1 MLLSHSE
8 SGPLLTSSPG
18 SAAAR
23 PPLPRTAASSQTAS
37 LVPEHLNSHQHHL
50 SLRPHLVSPGVE
62 VHHQVLGLGISVPH
76 LALVAV
82 GVPGHLLR
90 DVAVLLVLLE
100 QLVVLA
106 VLDGSGLER
115 LSEDHRGLA
124 GPGDG
129 GRPRDGAVPG
139 YGGIVL
145 DAEER
150 VGRIKVVVMD
160 RSGDWAG
167 GDTS

>member
-1 MLLSHSE
+1 M
-8 SGPLLTSSPG
+8 
-18 SAAAR
+18 
-23 PPLPRTAASSQTAS
+23 
-37 LVPEHLNSHQHHL
+37 
-50 SLRPHLVSPGVE
+50 E

-76 LALVAV
+76 LALVTV
-82 GVPGHLLR
+82 RVPGHLLR

-124 GPGDG
+124 GPRDG